1 MKNTKRTLTKIVLSP
16 WLALITLALILGVRL
31 LDTSFTES
39 VRLRYFDQLI
49 TSRPAT
55 VPKEVVVVNID
66 EEALNKWGQ
75 WPPSRDVYA
84 GLVKDLYDRG
94 AGLVVLNI
102 MMPEADRSGRDSTLA
117 AALKDYPVVLPSA
130 PSTKTKNQP
139 RNPGTAILNPEWS
152 DQIVQYPGLIANIPT
167 LENAAAGIGTV
178 NTLPEVDGVN
188 RRIPLVVTVDG
199 KIYPG
204 LALETLR
211 VAAGD
216 STIQVKLAPTG
227 VEKLRVPKFGPITTD
242 NLGRV
247 WIDWSQRP
255 QNWSVTAL
263 PPQFDGAIVIVG
275 ATASGIAN
283 PVPTSIGA
291 VFPHSVQATVLS
303 TVASGTTIV
312 RPDWS
317 DGAELLML
325 AAAGIVLLVLT
336 RWVYIG
342 IASVVVIVGAI
353 VGGSVWAY
361 HSHLMLLDATL
372 PAIGIIVVALHAYGV
387 KFITEFRQK
396 QMIKKQFGGYISPVM
411 VERLQRNPELIKLGG
426 EKRDLSI
433 VMTDLRG
440 FTTLGES
447 YGDDV
452 EGLTEIMNDYMT
464 AISEPILTND
474 GCLIKY
480 IGDASLHVHGAPLDD
495 PQHAVNAVK
504 TGLEMIGAVETFNQE
519 LDRRGKPRIGMGVGV
534 NTGPT
539 LIGNIGSK
547 ARFGYD
553 VLGDSVSTAARLEG
567 QSKPYGVKIVIGPE
581 TKELVEN
588 IYAVLE
594 LDNIAV
600 KGKTVGLQIYTV
612 LGRHDD
618 LMSTMNYVFPTQ
630 QHGKMLELYRAK
642 CFDTAI
648 SYCGDLKGSF
658 GGMMDDY
665 YTMWIERCEEMKGKN
680 LPENWDGIY
689 RATSK

>member
-1 MKNTKRTLTKIVLSP
+1 MKRTLLKIVLSP
-16 WLALITLALILGVRL
+16 WAALLTLALVLGLRVADPL
-31 LDTSFTES
+31 FVES
-39 VRLRYFDQLI
+39 VRLRAFDSLI
-49 TSRPAT
+49 TSRPTT
-55 VPKEVVVVNID
+55 VPAEIVTVNID

-75 WPPSRDVYA
+75 WPPPRDVYGA
-84 GLVKDLYDRG
+84 LVKDLYARG

-102 MMPEADRSGRDSTLA
+102 LMPEADRSGKD
-117 AALKDYPVVLPSA
+117 AALASVLGQHPVVLVSA
-130 PSTKTKNQP
+130 PSEKTKNTP
-139 RNPGTAILNPEWS
+139 RNPGTAVINPEYS
-152 DQIVQYPGLIANIPT
+152 DQIVQYPGLIANTPAI
-167 LENAAAGIGTV
+167 EAVADGIGTV

-188 RRIPLVVTVDG
+188 RRIPLIVTVDG

-211 VAAGD
+211 AAAGD
-216 STIQVKLAPTG
+216 TTVQIKMAPNG
-227 VEKLRVPKFGPITTD
+227 VEKLRIPKYGPISTD
-242 NLGRV
+242 NLGRI
-247 WIDWSQRP
+247 WIDWSIQP
-255 QNWSVTAL
+255 QGYSVTQL
-263 PPQFDGAIVIVG
+263 PQKLDGQIVIVG
-275 ATASGIAN
+275 PTASGIAN

-291 VFPHSVQATVLS
+291 VFPHVLQATVLS
-303 TVASGTTIV
+303 TLVSGTHIQ

-317 DGAELLML
+317 DGAELLGIL
-325 AAAGIVLLVLT
+325 VGGIVLLLLT
-336 RWVYIG
+336 RWTYAG
-342 IASVVVIVGAI
+342 LATVVVLGAGVVVG
-353 VGGSVWAY
+353 SWWAY
-361 HSHLMLLDATL
+361 THYLFLLDPTAPL
-372 PAIGIIVVALHAYGV
+372 VGVVLVALHAYGV

-426 EKRDLSI
+426 EKRELSI

-464 AISEPILTND
+464 AISEPILKND

-495 PQHAVNAVK
+495 LHHALNAVK
-504 TGLEMIGAVETFNQE
+504 TGLEMIEAVEVFNQE

-581 TKELVEN
+581 TKELVEST
-588 IYAVLE
+588 YAVLE

-600 KGKTVGLQIYTV
+600 KGKTVGLNIYTV
-612 LGRHDD
+612 LGRHDV
-618 LMSTMNYVFPTQ
+618 LLHTMNYIMPTQ

-648 SYCGDLKGSF
+648 SYCQDLRGSF

-665 YTMWIERCEEMKGKN
+665 YAMWIERCEEMKTKD
-680 LPENWDGIY
+680 LPDNWDGIY